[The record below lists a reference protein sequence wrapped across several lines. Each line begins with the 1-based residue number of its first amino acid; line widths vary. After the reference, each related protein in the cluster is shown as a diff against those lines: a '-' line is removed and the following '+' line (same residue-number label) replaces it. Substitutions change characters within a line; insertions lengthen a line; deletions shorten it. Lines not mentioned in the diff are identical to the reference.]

1 MTMCAIGCGDFFTKA
16 GWHCQTISAGS
27 GPATYIST
35 PITLPGGKPLDFYLI
50 RRGDLIEFTDD
61 GITLFALKSIG
72 YALSDKRN
80 WKGLDNLGQK
90 FGFCLSDSGAF
101 EAIFPVAELDAW
113 GGRILRLMAAIA
125 AWEEERSAEG
135 DADFSLTDEIEI
147 LLRTKAPERKLVRN
161 VALLVG
167 KVEMSFDFLWGNTY
181 IDAVAPIPQS
191 VNPKLRKAVLINK
204 VDDPVDVLFIV
215 DDRGGKKKKAE
226 DEVSVLG
233 GLASTILLSDFQQHY
248 SSSAH

>member
-1 MTMCAIGCGDFFTKA
+1 MCTIGCGDFFAKA

-50 RRGDLIEFTDD
+50 QRGDLVEFTDD

-80 WKGLDNLGQK
+80 WKGLDNVGLK
-90 FGFCLSDSGAF
+90 FGFKLTDSGAF
-101 EAIFPVAELDAW
+101 EAIFPLADMDVW
-113 GGRILRLMAAIA
+113 GGRILRLMAAVA
-125 AWEEERSAEG
+125 AWEEERAAEG
-135 DADFSLTDEIEI
+135 DSDFSLTDEIEM
-147 LLRTKAPERKLVRN
+147 LLRAKDPDRKLVRN
-161 VALLVG
+161 AILQVG
-167 KVEMSFDFLWGNTY
+167 KVEMSFDFLWGSTY

-191 VNPKLRKAVLINK
+191 VNPRLRKAVLISK
-204 VDDPVDVLFIV
+204 IDDPADVLFIV
-215 DDRGGKKKKAE
+215 DDRGGKRKKAE

-233 GLASTILLSDFQQHY
+233 GLAATILLSDFQQHY
-248 SSSAH
+248 SSSVH